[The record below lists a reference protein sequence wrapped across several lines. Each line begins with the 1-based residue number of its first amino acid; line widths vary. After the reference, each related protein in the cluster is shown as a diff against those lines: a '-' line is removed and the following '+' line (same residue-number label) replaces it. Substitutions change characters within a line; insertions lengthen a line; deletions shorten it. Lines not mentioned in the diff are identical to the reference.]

1 MADRV
6 CRGASARFSG
16 GEPRDQAMQEN
27 TPYRYEF
34 RGTMEI
40 PFQVLATYRAGS
52 LEEARE
58 LCHAY
63 ACQIVL
69 HDDNGV
75 RGWVK
80 PDGRYELSGRDPA
93 VTSH

>member
-1 MADRV
+1 
-6 CRGASARFSG
+6 
-16 GEPRDQAMQEN
+16 MQE
-27 TPYRYEF
+27 TPTYRYEF

-40 PFQVLATYRAGS
+40 PFQVLATRGGS
-52 LEEARE
+52 LQEARE

-69 HDDNGV
+69 HDDSGV

-80 PDGRYELSGRDPA
+80 PDGRYELRSADTTARAPADADRVARDPA
-93 VTSH
+93 PDPAPAGH

>member
-1 MADRV
+1 
-6 CRGASARFSG
+6 
-16 GEPRDQAMQEN
+16 MQDPA
-27 TPYRYEF
+27 TTFRYEF

-40 PFQVLATYRAGS
+40 PFQVLMTRRAGS
-52 LEEARE
+52 LQEARE

-69 HDDNGV
+69 HDDTGV

-80 PDGRYELSGRDPA
+80 PDGRYELTAPDPSVA
-93 VTSH
+93 GH